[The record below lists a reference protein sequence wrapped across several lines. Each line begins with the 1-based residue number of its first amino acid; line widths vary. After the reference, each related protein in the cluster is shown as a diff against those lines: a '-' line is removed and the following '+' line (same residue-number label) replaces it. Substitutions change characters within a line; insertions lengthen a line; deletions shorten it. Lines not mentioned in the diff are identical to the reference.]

1 MGTSSAGY
9 SVTVSP
15 ALEGGKVQ
23 ISLWVDL

>member
-1 MGTSSAGY
+1 MGTSSVSY

-23 ISLWVDL
+23 ASLWVDL